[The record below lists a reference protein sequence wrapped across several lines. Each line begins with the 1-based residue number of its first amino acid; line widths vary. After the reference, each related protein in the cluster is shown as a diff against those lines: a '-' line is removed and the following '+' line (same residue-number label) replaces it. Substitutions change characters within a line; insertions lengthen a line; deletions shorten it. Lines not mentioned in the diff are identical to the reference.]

1 MVNNKKPSSKQRAD
15 VLESRHITLA
25 ESYLDG
31 EEGRAIPGVVRNAW
45 KELRTEILDLRRE
58 ISRDEEKIKYGT
70 APKKKTQSGGDG
82 HHPAITGLSIGGAKE
97 VVDYLLDIGA
107 HGDKIA
113 QGFLDLPFIDGGITA
128 IIATCAAFFA
138 QGSRKK

>member
-1 MVNNKKPSSKQRAD
+1 MVNNKKPSSKTKVD
-15 VLESRHITLA
+15 VLTSRHMRLA
-25 ESYLDG
+25 EDYLEGDDG
-31 EEGRAIPGVVRNAW
+31 RGIPMVVKDSW
-45 KELRTEILDLRRE
+45 KELRIEILGLRRE
-58 ISRDEEKIKYGT
+58 LSRDEEKIKYGT
-70 APKKKTQSGGDG
+70 DTKKKTQSGGDG
-82 HHPAITGLSIGGAKE
+82 HHPAVTGLTIGGAKE
-97 VVDYLLDIGA
+97 VVDYIMDIGF

>member
-1 MVNNKKPSSKQRAD
+1 MAEHKKPSTKRKVD
-15 VLESRHITLA
+15 VLTSRHMRLA
-25 ESYLDG
+25 EDYLEGDDG
-31 EEGRAIPGVVRNAW
+31 RGIPMVVKDSW
-45 KELRTEILDLRRE
+45 KELRIEILDLRRE

-70 APKKKTQSGGDG
+70 KKTSKSDGDG

-97 VVDYLLDIGA
+97 VVDYILDIGA

-113 QGFLDLPFIDGGITA
+113 QGFLELPFIDGGITA

-138 QGSRKK
+138 KGSRSK

>member
-1 MVNNKKPSSKQRAD
+1 MATKKPSTKTKVD
-15 VLESRHITLA
+15 VLTSRHMRLA
-25 ESYLDG
+25 EDYLEGDDG
-31 EEGRAIPGVVRNAW
+31 RGIPMVVKDSW
-45 KELRTEILDLRRE
+45 KELRIEILDLRRE
-58 ISRDEEKIKYGT
+58 LSRDEEKIKYGT
-70 APKKKTQSGGDG
+70 NTKKKTQSGGDG
-82 HHPAITGLSIGGAKE
+82 HHPAVTGLTIGGAKE
-97 VVDYLLDIGA
+97 VVDYIMDIGF

>member
-1 MVNNKKPSSKQRAD
+1 MAEHKKPSTKTKVD
-15 VLESRHITLA
+15 VLTSRHMRLA
-25 ESYLDG
+25 EDYLEGDDG
-31 EEGRAIPGVVRNAW
+31 RGIPMVVKDSW
-45 KELRTEILDLRRE
+45 KELRIEILGLRRE
-58 ISRDEEKIKYGT
+58 LSRDEEKIKYGT
-70 APKKKTQSGGDG
+70 DTKKKTQSGGDG
-82 HHPAITGLSIGGAKE
+82 HHPAVTGLTIGGAKE
-97 VVDYLLDIGA
+97 VVDYIMDIGF

>member
-1 MVNNKKPSSKQRAD
+1 MVTR
-15 VLESRHITLA
+15 
-25 ESYLDG
+25 
-31 EEGRAIPGVVRNAW
+31 GRGIPMVVKDSW

-70 APKKKTQSGGDG
+70 KKTSKSNGDG

-97 VVDYLLDIGA
+97 VVDYILDIGA

-113 QGFLDLPFIDGGITA
+113 QGFLELPFIDGGITA

-138 QGSRKK
+138 KGSRSK

>member
-1 MVNNKKPSSKQRAD
+1 MAEHKKPSTKRKVD
-15 VLESRHITLA
+15 VLTSRHMRLA
-25 ESYLDG
+25 EDYLEGDDG
-31 EEGRAIPGVVRNAW
+31 RGIPMVVKDSW
-45 KELRTEILDLRRE
+45 KELRIEILDLRRE

-70 APKKKTQSGGDG
+70 KKTSKSNGDG

-97 VVDYLLDIGA
+97 VVDYILDIGA

-113 QGFLDLPFIDGGITA
+113 QGFLELPFIDGGITA

-138 QGSRKK
+138 KGSRSK